1 MSQARSASGDPKN
14 EAHLRQGTYSFI
26 LLRALKCVES
36 CSEKQARGQSSE
48 MERSGALLG
57 EGETCKRGRVKEY
70 SSLLRT
76 FFKWLRRPFP
86 TGSSF
91 LTRSKP
97 ACCIFNLEG
106 EVPTDARTARRTH
119 GTSVVSWPTICLR
132 WETVMIN
139 VPATSQKIPFHFIG
153 VCISHQRTLRQ
164 DGATSTHIWH
174 MCLQKRRE
182 SL

>member
-1 MSQARSASGDPKN
+1 MVPHQRLRGLKKHSNSLYQLPGIMHYSTMSQARSASGDPKN

-76 FFKWLRRPFP
+76 FFK
-86 TGSSF
+86 
-91 LTRSKP
+91 
-97 ACCIFNLEG
+97 
-106 EVPTDARTARRTH
+106 
-119 GTSVVSWPTICLR
+119 
-132 WETVMIN
+132 
-139 VPATSQKIPFHFIG
+139 
-153 VCISHQRTLRQ
+153 
-164 DGATSTHIWH
+164 
-174 MCLQKRRE
+174 
-182 SL
+182 